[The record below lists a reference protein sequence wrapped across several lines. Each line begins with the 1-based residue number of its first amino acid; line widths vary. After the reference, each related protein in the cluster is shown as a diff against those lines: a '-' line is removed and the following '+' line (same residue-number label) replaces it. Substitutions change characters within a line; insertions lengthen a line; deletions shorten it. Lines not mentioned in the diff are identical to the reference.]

1 MRSIALQYILNLKD
15 LSLKQPQPV
24 LGSKGTLFF
33 LVIISAFPPLT
44 IDLYLPA
51 LPTMVDVFNTT
62 ESMVNLTLSSY
73 FITYAVGLLFWGPL
87 SEKFGRKPILL
98 VGIGSYMLASILC
111 ALSGSIEHLIASRIL
126 QAFAGSAITVVS
138 TAIVKDMFEG
148 RERERI
154 MATIMSLVIIA
165 PMVAPV
171 LGAFLLQIA
180 SWRMMFVTLAIFGA
194 CASLLAFCYKET
206 LESRYT
212 GSLVRSWT
220 RLGVV
225 IQNPRFVFLLC
236 IFSIAPMA
244 LMGFLA
250 AGSYIYIN
258 GFGLTEQQ
266 FSYFFSFNAIVA
278 SFGPTIYMKLSRHIA
293 VQNVISGCFAV
304 LVAVGVMTVTFG
316 DTSPWAFALL
326 CAPATLMVIMMR
338 VPATNLML
346 DQQDTDTG
354 SAVALIQFF
363 AMICGSAGMLLV
375 SIRPEALITNLGVIQ
390 LCIGMIGGLMWLMV
404 RNRGFVVDNL
414 VKVH

>member
-1 MRSIALQYILNLKD
+1 MKSTQPILG
-15 LSLKQPQPV
+15 Q
-24 LGSKGTLFF
+24 KGTLFF

-51 LPTMVDVFNTT
+51 LPTMVDIFSTT

-73 FITYAVGLLFWGPL
+73 FVTYAIGLLFWGPL

-98 VGIGSYMLASILC
+98 IGIGAYMLASIAC
-111 ALSGSIEHLIASRIL
+111 AMAGSIEHLIGSRVL

-148 RERERI
+148 REREKI

-171 LGAFLLQIA
+171 LGAFLLKVA
-180 SWRMMFVTLAIFGA
+180 SWRMMFVTLAVFGA
-194 CASLLAFCYKET
+194 FASILAMCYRET
-206 LESRYT
+206 LQSQYT
-212 GSLVRSWT
+212 GSLARSWT

-225 IQNPRFVFLLC
+225 MTNPRFVMLLC

-244 LMGFLA
+244 LMAFLA

-258 GFGLTEQQ
+258 GFGLTEQE
-266 FSYFFSFNAIVA
+266 FSYYFAFNAMCA
-278 SFGPTIYMKLSRHIA
+278 SLGPSIYMKLSRHIS
-293 VQNVISGCFAV
+293 VQKVITLCFLILALMGV
-304 LVAVGVMTVTFG
+304 LTLSIGSTA
-316 DTSPWAFALL
+316 PWVFALIA
-326 CAPATLMVIMMR
+326 APATLMVIMMR
-338 VPATNLML
+338 VPGTNLML
-346 DQQDTDTG
+346 DQQDKDTG

-375 SIRPEALITNLGVIQ
+375 SMRPDALIANLGMIQ
-390 LCIGMIGGLMWLMV
+390 LSIGIVGGLLWFVV
-404 RNRGFVVDNL
+404 RNRAFVTDKL
-414 VKVH
+414 VKSV